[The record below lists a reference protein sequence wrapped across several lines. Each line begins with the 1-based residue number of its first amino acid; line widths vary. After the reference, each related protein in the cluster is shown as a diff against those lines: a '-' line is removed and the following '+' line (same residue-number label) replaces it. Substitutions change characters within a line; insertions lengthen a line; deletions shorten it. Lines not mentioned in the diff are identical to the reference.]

1 MKIQT
6 VNQLISVFKDIS
18 TRHYQINGFGIGD
31 NWENG
36 TSEKMHPVLWIN
48 PTTATMPSTDNGY
61 KTFEIDFEV
70 RVFDLV
76 NKDES
81 NENEVLSDCIDIL
94 KDIITEFKGHPYYVN
109 SQLNIIDDI
118 NFEAFTEE
126 FDEEVSGWVCEIS
139 LMTPVL
145 TSFCGIPSAEITGF
159 EFPDYITYEDRKIYF
174 TEDLIAWIK
183 NNNIK
188 SQNDNKRYVYRNPFE
203 KASDNKPKT
212 IFDNIRNWAKVRD
225 IYKKGNSHTQYVK
238 LQEECGELAKA
249 ILKKDKPEIV
259 DAIGDIV
266 VVLTNLAH
274 FEDCTIEDCVES
286 AYKVISERK
295 GKMIN
300 GTFVKD

>member
-1 MKIQT
+1 MYYIYHVRGVKIGCT
-6 VNQLISVFKDIS
+6 TDLKERV
-18 TRHYQINGFGIGD
+18 
-31 NWENG
+31 
-36 TSEKMHPVLWIN
+36 EKKQ
-48 PTTATMPSTDNGY
+48 GY
-61 KTFEIDFEV
+61 T
-70 RVFDLV
+70 
-76 NKDES
+76 NY
-81 NENEVLSDCIDIL
+81 DIL
-94 KDIITEFKGHPYYVN
+94 YTTNNIHKASKKELELQAKYKYKQDKKPYKEIIMNIKNKFYITDKTVTLNNTFDKD
-109 SQLNIIDDI
+109 L
-118 NFEAFTEE
+118 
-126 FDEEVSGWVCEIS
+126 
-139 LMTPVL
+139 
-145 TSFCGIPSAEITGF
+145 TGF

-174 TEDLIAWIK
+174 TKELITWMK

-249 ILKKDKPEIV
+249 ILKKDKPEII

-274 FEDCTIEDCVES
+274 FEDCTIEECIES

>member
-1 MKIQT
+1 MYYIYHVRGVKIGCT
-6 VNQLISVFKDIS
+6 TDLEERV
-18 TRHYQINGFGIGD
+18 
-31 NWENG
+31 
-36 TSEKMHPVLWIN
+36 EKKQ
-48 PTTATMPSTDNGY
+48 GY
-61 KTFEIDFEV
+61 T
-70 RVFDLV
+70 
-76 NKDES
+76 NY
-81 NENEVLSDCIDIL
+81 DIL
-94 KDIITEFKGHPYYVN
+94 YTTNNIHKASKKELELQAKYKYKQDKKPYKEIIMNIKNKFYITDKTVTLNNTFDKD
-109 SQLNIIDDI
+109 L
-118 NFEAFTEE
+118 
-126 FDEEVSGWVCEIS
+126 
-139 LMTPVL
+139 
-145 TSFCGIPSAEITGF
+145 TGF

-174 TEDLIAWIK
+174 TKELITWMK

-249 ILKKDKPEIV
+249 ILKKDKPEII

-274 FEDCTIEDCVES
+274 FEDCTIEECIES

>member
-1 MKIQT
+1 M
-6 VNQLISVFKDIS
+6 N
-18 TRHYQINGFGIGD
+18 
-31 NWENG
+31 
-36 TSEKMHPVLWIN
+36 
-48 PTTATMPSTDNGY
+48 
-61 KTFEIDFEV
+61 
-70 RVFDLV
+70 
-76 NKDES
+76 
-81 NENEVLSDCIDIL
+81 
-94 KDIITEFKGHPYYVN
+94 
-109 SQLNIIDDI
+109 
-118 NFEAFTEE
+118 
-126 FDEEVSGWVCEIS
+126 
-139 LMTPVL
+139 
-145 TSFCGIPSAEITGF
+145 
-159 EFPDYITYEDRKIYF
+159 FPDYITYEDKKIYF
-174 TEDLIAWIK
+174 TKDLIAWMK

-274 FEDCTIEDCVES
+274 FEDCTIEECIES

>member
-1 MKIQT
+1 MYYIYHVRGVKIGCT
-6 VNQLISVFKDIS
+6 TDLEERV
-18 TRHYQINGFGIGD
+18 
-31 NWENG
+31 
-36 TSEKMHPVLWIN
+36 EKKQ
-48 PTTATMPSTDNGY
+48 GY
-61 KTFEIDFEV
+61 T
-70 RVFDLV
+70 
-76 NKDES
+76 NY
-81 NENEVLSDCIDIL
+81 DIL
-94 KDIITEFKGHPYYVN
+94 YTTNNIHKASKKELELQAKYKYKQDKKSYKEIIMNIKNKFYITDKTVTLNNTFDKD
-109 SQLNIIDDI
+109 L
-118 NFEAFTEE
+118 
-126 FDEEVSGWVCEIS
+126 
-139 LMTPVL
+139 
-145 TSFCGIPSAEITGF
+145 TGF

-174 TEDLIAWIK
+174 TKELITWMK

-249 ILKKDKPEIV
+249 ILKKDKPEII

-274 FEDCTIEDCVES
+274 FEDCTIEECIES

>member
-1 MKIQT
+1 MYYIYHVRGVKI
-6 VNQLISVFKDIS
+6 
-18 TRHYQINGFGIGD
+18 GC
-31 NWENG
+31 
-36 TSEKMHPVLWIN
+36 
-48 PTTATMPSTDNGY
+48 TTDLEERVQKKQGY
-61 KTFEIDFEV
+61 T
-70 RVFDLV
+70 
-76 NKDES
+76 NY
-81 NENEVLSDCIDIL
+81 DIL
-94 KDIITEFKGHPYYVN
+94 YTTNNIHKASKKELELQAKYKYKQDKKPYKEIIMNIKNKFYITDKTVTLNNTFDKD
-109 SQLNIIDDI
+109 L
-118 NFEAFTEE
+118 
-126 FDEEVSGWVCEIS
+126 
-139 LMTPVL
+139 
-145 TSFCGIPSAEITGF
+145 TGF

-174 TEDLIAWIK
+174 TKELITWMK

-249 ILKKDKPEIV
+249 ILKKDKPEII

-274 FEDCTIEDCVES
+274 FEDCTIEECIES